1 MGKSAPSSQTVTN
14 KTELPQWVQEAG
26 QRNLAAAYD
35 VSANMLGPYQ
45 GQRVAG
51 LTPGT
56 EQVVGNITQNAA
68 MSQPAFAY
76 AQQLAAQAGG
86 YQPQQVQAGYATP
99 QVQTAASSPQV
110 QAGQLSQTDLA
121 QYMNPY
127 TKSVLETSLDV
138 LNQQRQTGLNQ
149 AYDAA
154 IKAKA
159 FGGSRQAIQEGV
171 VNAAAQQQAGQLA
184 AQLMAQNYGQAQ
196 TAAQADITRSM
207 EAQRLNQATASGD
220 LGRILEAQRLNQ
232 VAASGDITRMLEAQR
247 LNQQAGLSG
256 AQLGI
261 QGAGALGDRRAAIR
275 GGGMRGAAVEWDGG
289 RNGRVG
295 HVATCGVAHGLAG
308 GGVSAAVVVVH
319 PSDGDGGIAD
329 RCARLGARHAVAVAP
344 AGKSEYLFGHAVD
357 GAGQSAVDVRIGGM
371 VCTGRLPA
379 AAAAPGAWRSASR
392 DGIFRARWAELVG
405 RAGHELPASSDG

>member
-1 MGKSAPSSQTVTN
+1 MGKSAPQAQTVTN
-14 KTELPQWVQEAG
+14 KTELPEWVQEAG
-26 QRNLAAAYD
+26 RKNLAASYN
-35 VSANMLGPYQ
+35 VSENLMGPYQ
-45 GQRVAG
+45 GQRVAS

-86 YQPQQVQAGYATP
+86 YQPTQVQP
-99 QVQTAASSPQV
+99 
-110 QAGQLSQTDLA
+110 GQLSQTDLS

-127 TKSVLETSLDV
+127 TQAVLGTSLDV
-138 LNQQRQTGLNQ
+138 LNQQRQTGLSQ

-196 TAAQADITRSM
+196 TAAQADITRAM
-207 EAQRLNQATASGD
+207 
-220 LGRILEAQRLNQ
+220 
-232 VAASGDITRMLEAQR
+232 EAQR

-261 QGAGALGDRRAAIR
+261 QGAGALGQ
-275 GGGMRGAAVEWDGG
+275 
-289 RNGRVG
+289 
-295 HVATCGVAHGLAG
+295 LA
-308 GGVSAAVVVVH
+308 
-319 PSDGDGGIAD
+319 
-329 RCARLGARHAVAVAP
+329 
-344 AGKSEYLFGHAVD
+344 
-357 GAGQSAVDVRIGGM
+357 GAGQEAYLTGQTGALTAQSLLQAQQQAQLDAAQQAYRETQQFPIQQLQIPIQALGATPYGQTNTQTGPGQQSNPLLTGLGAASSAVSIMAG
-371 VCTGRLPA
+371 L
-379 AAAAPGAWRSASR
+379 AS
-392 DGIFRARWAELVG
+392 L
-405 RAGHELPASSDG
+405 

>member
-1 MGKSAPSSQTVTN
+1 MGKSAPSSQTVVN

-26 QRNLAAAYD
+26 QKNLAAAYD

-207 EAQRLNQATASGD
+207 EAQRLNQ
-220 LGRILEAQRLNQ
+220 
-232 VAASGDITRMLEAQR
+232 
-247 LNQQAGLSG
+247 QAGLSG

-261 QGAGALGDRRAAIR
+261 QGAGALGQ
-275 GGGMRGAAVEWDGG
+275 
-289 RNGRVG
+289 
-295 HVATCGVAHGLAG
+295 LAG
-308 GGVSAAVVVVH
+308 AGQEAYLTGQTGALTAQSLLQAQQQAQLDAAQQAYREAQQFPIQQLQIPIQALGATPYGSTKTETGPGMQSSPFLSALGGVS
-319 PSDGDGGIAD
+319 
-329 RCARLGARHAVAVAP
+329 
-344 AGKSEYLFGHAVD
+344 
-357 GAGQSAVDVRIGGM
+357 SAVSI
-371 VCTGRLPA
+371 LA
-379 AAAAPGAWRSASR
+379 A
-392 DGIFRARWAELVG
+392 L
-405 RAGHELPASSDG
+405 

>member
-1 MGKSAPSSQTVTN
+1 MGKSAPSAQTVTN

-26 QRNLAAAYD
+26 QKNLAAAYD
-35 VSANMLGPYQ
+35 VSANMLGPYE

-51 LTPGT
+51 ITPAT
-56 EQVVGNITQNAA
+56 ENIVGNITQNAA

-86 YQPQQVQAGYATP
+86 YQPQQVQP
-99 QVQTAASSPQV
+99 
-110 QAGQLSQTDLA
+110 GQLARTDLS

-127 TKSVLETSLDV
+127 TQAVLGTSLDV

-196 TAAQADITRSM
+196 TAAQADITRAM
-207 EAQRLNQATASGD
+207 
-220 LGRILEAQRLNQ
+220 
-232 VAASGDITRMLEAQR
+232 EAQR

-261 QGAGALGDRRAAIR
+261 QGASTLGQLAGTGQEAYLTGQTGALTAQSLLQAQQQAQLDANQQAYREAQQFPIQQLQIPIQALGATPY
-275 GGGMRGAAVEWDGG
+275 GQTNTQTGPGQQSNPLLTGLGAASSAVSIM
-289 RNGRVG
+289 
-295 HVATCGVAHGLAG
+295 AGLA
-308 GGVSAAVVVVH
+308 S
-319 PSDGDGGIAD
+319 
-329 RCARLGARHAVAVAP
+329 L
-344 AGKSEYLFGHAVD
+344 
-357 GAGQSAVDVRIGGM
+357 
-371 VCTGRLPA
+371 
-379 AAAAPGAWRSASR
+379 
-392 DGIFRARWAELVG
+392 
-405 RAGHELPASSDG
+405 

>member
-1 MGKSAPSSQTVTN
+1 MGKSSPSPQTVTN
-14 KTELPQWVQEAG
+14 KTELPEWVQQAG
-26 QRNLAAAYD
+26 QKNLAASYD
-35 VSANMLGPYQ
+35 VSANMLGPYE
-45 GQRVAG
+45 GQRVAS

-86 YQPQQVQAGYATP
+86 YQPTQVQP
-99 QVQTAASSPQV
+99 
-110 QAGQLSQTDLA
+110 GQLSQTDLS

-127 TKSVLETSLDV
+127 TQAVLGTSLDV

-154 IKAKA
+154 LKAKA

-196 TAAQADITRSM
+196 TAAQSDITRAM
-207 EAQRLNQATASGD
+207 
-220 LGRILEAQRLNQ
+220 
-232 VAASGDITRMLEAQR
+232 EAQR

-261 QGAGALGDRRAAIR
+261 QGAGALGQ
-275 GGGMRGAAVEWDGG
+275 
-289 RNGRVG
+289 
-295 HVATCGVAHGLAG
+295 LA
-308 GGVSAAVVVVH
+308 
-319 PSDGDGGIAD
+319 
-329 RCARLGARHAVAVAP
+329 
-344 AGKSEYLFGHAVD
+344 
-357 GAGQSAVDVRIGGM
+357 GAGQEAYLTGQTGALTAQSLLQAQQQAQLDANQQAYREAQQFPIQQLQIPVQALGATPYGQTNTQTGPGQQSNPLLTGLGAASSAVSIMAG
-371 VCTGRLPA
+371 L
-379 AAAAPGAWRSASR
+379 AS
-392 DGIFRARWAELVG
+392 L
-405 RAGHELPASSDG
+405 

>member
-1 MGKSAPSSQTVTN
+1 MGKSAPSSQQVVN
-14 KTELPQWVQEAG
+14 KTELPAWVQEAG

-35 VSANMLGPYQ
+35 VSANMLGPYE
-45 GQRVAG
+45 GQRVAS

-86 YQPQQVQAGYATP
+86 YQPTQVQP
-99 QVQTAASSPQV
+99 
-110 QAGQLSQTDLA
+110 GQLAQTDLS

-127 TKSVLETSLDV
+127 TQAVLGTSLDV

-196 TAAQADITRSM
+196 TAAQSDITRAM
-207 EAQRLNQATASGD
+207 
-220 LGRILEAQRLNQ
+220 
-232 VAASGDITRMLEAQR
+232 EAQR

-261 QGAGALGDRRAAIR
+261 QGASTLGQLAGTGQEAYLTGQTGALTAQSLLQAQQQAQLDAAQQAYREAQQFPIQQLQIPIQAL
-275 GGGMRGAAVEWDGG
+275 GATPYGSTKTETGPGMQSSPLLSGLGGAASAVSIM
-289 RNGRVG
+289 
-295 HVATCGVAHGLAG
+295 AGLA
-308 GGVSAAVVVVH
+308 S
-319 PSDGDGGIAD
+319 
-329 RCARLGARHAVAVAP
+329 L
-344 AGKSEYLFGHAVD
+344 
-357 GAGQSAVDVRIGGM
+357 
-371 VCTGRLPA
+371 
-379 AAAAPGAWRSASR
+379 
-392 DGIFRARWAELVG
+392 
-405 RAGHELPASSDG
+405 

>member
-1 MGKSAPSSQTVTN
+1 MGKSAPQAQTVTN

-35 VSANMLGPYQ
+35 VSANMLGPYT

-86 YQPQQVQAGYATP
+86 YRPTQVQP
-99 QVQTAASSPQV
+99 
-110 QAGQLSQTDLA
+110 GQLSQTDLS

-127 TKSVLETSLDV
+127 TQAVLGTSLDV
-138 LNQQRQTGLNQ
+138 LNQQRLTGLNQ

-196 TAAQADITRSM
+196 TAAQADITRAM
-207 EAQRLNQATASGD
+207 
-220 LGRILEAQRLNQ
+220 
-232 VAASGDITRMLEAQR
+232 EAQR

-256 AQLGI
+256 AQIGI
-261 QGAGALGDRRAAIR
+261 QGAQTLG
-275 GGGMRGAAVEWDGG
+275 
-289 RNGRVG
+289 
-295 HVATCGVAHGLAG
+295 GLAG
-308 GGVSAAVVVVH
+308 SGQEAYLTGQTGALTAQSLLQAQQQAELDAAQQAYREAQQF
-319 PSDGDGGIAD
+319 PIQQLQIPIQA
-329 RCARLGARHAVAVAP
+329 LGATP
-344 AGKSEYLFGHAVD
+344 YGQTNTQTGPGQQSNPLLTGL
-357 GAGQSAVDVRIGGM
+357 GAASSAVSIMAG
-371 VCTGRLPA
+371 L
-379 AAAAPGAWRSASR
+379 AS
-392 DGIFRARWAELVG
+392 L
-405 RAGHELPASSDG
+405 

>member
-1 MGKSAPSSQTVTN
+1 MGKGAPSSQTVVN

-35 VSANMLGPYQ
+35 VSANMLGPYT

-51 LTPGT
+51 ITPAT
-56 EQVVGNITQNAA
+56 ESVVGNITQNAA

-76 AQQLAAQAGG
+76 AQQLAARAGG
-86 YQPQQVQAGYATP
+86 YQPMQVQAGYATP
-99 QVQTAASSPQV
+99 QVQTAPSSPQV

-196 TAAQADITRSM
+196 SAAQADITRAM

-220 LGRILEAQRLNQ
+220 LARILEAQRLNQ
-232 VAASGDITRMLEAQR
+232 LAASGDIARAMEAQR
-247 LNQQAGLSG
+247 LNQQAGLAGAGLGVQG
-256 AQLGI
+256 AQ
-261 QGAGALGDRRAAIR
+261 ALGQ
-275 GGGMRGAAVEWDGG
+275 
-289 RNGRVG
+289 
-295 HVATCGVAHGLAG
+295 LA
-308 GGVSAAVVVVH
+308 
-319 PSDGDGGIAD
+319 
-329 RCARLGARHAVAVAP
+329 
-344 AGKSEYLFGHAVD
+344 
-357 GAGQSAVDVRIGGM
+357 GAGQEAYLTGQTGALSAQSLLQAQQQAELDAAQQAYREAQQFPIQQLQIPIQALGATPYGSTKTETGPGMQSSPFLSGLGAVSSAVSI
-371 VCTGRLPA
+371 LA
-379 AAAAPGAWRSASR
+379 A
-392 DGIFRARWAELVG
+392 L
-405 RAGHELPASSDG
+405 

>member
-1 MGKSAPSSQTVTN
+1 MGKSAPSAQTVTN

-26 QRNLAAAYD
+26 QKNLAAAYD
-35 VSANMLGPYQ
+35 VSANMIGPYE

-51 LTPGT
+51 ITPAT
-56 EQVVGNITQNAA
+56 ENIVGNITQNAA

-86 YQPQQVQAGYATP
+86 YQPMQVQAGYATP
-99 QVQTAASSPQV
+99 QVQTAPSSPQV

-196 TAAQADITRSM
+196 SAAQADITRAM

-232 VAASGDITRMLEAQR
+232 LAASGDITRAMEAQR

-261 QGAGALGDRRAAIR
+261 QGASTLGQLAGTGQEAYLTGQTGALTAQSLLQAQQQAQLDAAQQAYREAQQFPIQQLQIPIQAL
-275 GGGMRGAAVEWDGG
+275 GATPYGSTKTETGPGMQSSPLLSGLGAASSAVSIM
-289 RNGRVG
+289 
-295 HVATCGVAHGLAG
+295 AGLA
-308 GGVSAAVVVVH
+308 S
-319 PSDGDGGIAD
+319 
-329 RCARLGARHAVAVAP
+329 L
-344 AGKSEYLFGHAVD
+344 
-357 GAGQSAVDVRIGGM
+357 
-371 VCTGRLPA
+371 
-379 AAAAPGAWRSASR
+379 
-392 DGIFRARWAELVG
+392 
-405 RAGHELPASSDG
+405 

>member
-1 MGKSAPSSQTVTN
+1 MGKSAPSSQQVVN
-14 KTELPQWVQEAG
+14 KTELPEWVQQAG

-35 VSANMLGPYQ
+35 VSANMMGPYQ

-86 YQPQQVQAGYATP
+86 YQPTQVQP
-99 QVQTAASSPQV
+99 
-110 QAGQLSQTDLA
+110 GQLSQTDLS

-127 TKSVLETSLDV
+127 TQAVLGTSLDV

-196 TAAQADITRSM
+196 TAAQADIARAM
-207 EAQRLNQATASGD
+207 EAQRLNQA
-220 LGRILEAQRLNQ
+220 
-232 VAASGDITRMLEAQR
+232 
-247 LNQQAGLSG
+247 AGLSG
-256 AQLGI
+256 AQIGI
-261 QGAGALGDRRAAIR
+261 QGASTLGQLAGTGQEAYLTGQTGALTAQSLLQAQQQAELDAAQQAYREAQQFPIQQLQIPIQAL
-275 GGGMRGAAVEWDGG
+275 GATPYGQTNTQTGPGQQSNPLLTGLGAASSAVSIM
-289 RNGRVG
+289 
-295 HVATCGVAHGLAG
+295 AGLA
-308 GGVSAAVVVVH
+308 S
-319 PSDGDGGIAD
+319 
-329 RCARLGARHAVAVAP
+329 L
-344 AGKSEYLFGHAVD
+344 
-357 GAGQSAVDVRIGGM
+357 
-371 VCTGRLPA
+371 
-379 AAAAPGAWRSASR
+379 
-392 DGIFRARWAELVG
+392 
-405 RAGHELPASSDG
+405 

>member
-26 QRNLAAAYD
+26 QRNLSAAYD
-35 VSANMLGPYQ
+35 VSANMLGPYE

-51 LTPGT
+51 ITPAT
-56 EQVVGNITQNAA
+56 ENIVGNITQSAA

-86 YQPQQVQAGYATP
+86 YQPQQVQP
-99 QVQTAASSPQV
+99 VQLA
-110 QAGQLSQTDLA
+110 QTDLS

-127 TKSVLETSLDV
+127 TQAVLGTSLDV
-138 LNQQRQTGLNQ
+138 LNQQRLTGLNQ

-196 TAAQADITRSM
+196 TAAQADITRAM
-207 EAQRLNQATASGD
+207 
-220 LGRILEAQRLNQ
+220 
-232 VAASGDITRMLEAQR
+232 EAQR

-261 QGAGALGDRRAAIR
+261 QGASTLGQLAGTGQEAYLTGQTGALTAQSLLQAQQQAQLDAAQQAYREAQQFPIQQLQIPIQAL
-275 GGGMRGAAVEWDGG
+275 GATPYGSTKTETGPGMQSNPLLTGLGAASSAVSIM
-289 RNGRVG
+289 
-295 HVATCGVAHGLAG
+295 AGLA
-308 GGVSAAVVVVH
+308 S
-319 PSDGDGGIAD
+319 
-329 RCARLGARHAVAVAP
+329 L
-344 AGKSEYLFGHAVD
+344 
-357 GAGQSAVDVRIGGM
+357 
-371 VCTGRLPA
+371 
-379 AAAAPGAWRSASR
+379 
-392 DGIFRARWAELVG
+392 
-405 RAGHELPASSDG
+405 

>member
-1 MGKSAPSSQTVTN
+1 MGKSAPSSQQVTN
-14 KTELPQWVQEAG
+14 KTELPEWVQQAG

-35 VSANMLGPYQ
+35 VSANMLGPYT
-45 GQRVAG
+45 GPRVAG

-86 YQPQQVQAGYATP
+86 YQPQQVQP
-99 QVQTAASSPQV
+99 
-110 QAGQLSQTDLA
+110 GQLAQTDLS

-127 TKSVLETSLDV
+127 TQAVLGTSLDV

-196 TAAQADITRSM
+196 TAAQ
-207 EAQRLNQATASGD
+207 
-220 LGRILEAQRLNQ
+220 
-232 VAASGDITRMLEAQR
+232 GDITRAMEAQR

-261 QGAGALGDRRAAIR
+261 QGAGALGQ
-275 GGGMRGAAVEWDGG
+275 
-289 RNGRVG
+289 
-295 HVATCGVAHGLAG
+295 LA
-308 GGVSAAVVVVH
+308 
-319 PSDGDGGIAD
+319 
-329 RCARLGARHAVAVAP
+329 
-344 AGKSEYLFGHAVD
+344 
-357 GAGQSAVDVRIGGM
+357 GAGQEAYLTGQTGALTAQSLLQAQQQAQLDAAQQAYREAQQFPIQQLQIPIQALGATPYGQTNTQTGPGQQSNPLLTGLGAASSAVSIMAG
-371 VCTGRLPA
+371 L
-379 AAAAPGAWRSASR
+379 AS
-392 DGIFRARWAELVG
+392 L
-405 RAGHELPASSDG
+405 